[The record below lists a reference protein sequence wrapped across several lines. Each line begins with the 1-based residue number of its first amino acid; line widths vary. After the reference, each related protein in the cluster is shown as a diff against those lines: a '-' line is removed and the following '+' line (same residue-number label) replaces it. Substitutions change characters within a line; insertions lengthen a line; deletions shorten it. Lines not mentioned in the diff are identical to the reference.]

1 MFKKRKTFI
10 LSTTTAAVL
19 VLIIAFYFFQQIR
32 LGVERDN
39 LSNLSAFGT
48 QLDAHFDQ
56 MNSKYFSV
64 LESCLE
70 AANRNGYVSREDILD
85 YFKGRQNIWKYR
97 TAGIMD
103 KEGGT

>member
-48 QLDAHFDQ
+48 QLDAHFD
-56 MNSKYFSV
+56 
-64 LESCLE
+64 
-70 AANRNGYVSREDILD
+70 R
-85 YFKGRQNIWKYR
+85 
-97 TAGIMD
+97 
-103 KEGGT
+103 

>member
-56 MNSKYFSV
+56 MNSKYFPGGC
-64 LESCLE
+64 EPQRICQP
-70 AANRNGYVSREDILD
+70 
-85 YFKGRQNIWKYR
+85 GRYS
-97 TAGIMD
+97 
-103 KEGGT
+103 

>member
-70 AANRNGYVSREDILD
+70 AANRNGYVSREIFLTISRADRISGNTVLPVSWI
-85 YFKGRQNIWKYR
+85 KR
-97 TAGIMD
+97 AG
-103 KEGGT
+103 T